1 MAFIF
6 NPNPSEGDK
15 QTNPDTGVEYIYS
28 GGAWRALGAKI
39 EDEFDTLDDR
49 YIKLNGRSDVGDA
62 YTIKGPG
69 ENPGA
74 TSTFHQIKDGKQYL
88 YHIDT
93 PQDSNTEWVA
103 NVSYVKSKTDDKMSK
118 QGTQTI
124 NSDHWKIIQPNQDGN
139 NRSFIDIYD
148 GSMNLYNVADP
159 TDGADGWAANKKYV
173 QSHVDEKIAAI
184 PDVDLSEYYKKTG
197 GTITGSI
204 AINRGEKPHPQFK
217 ITPNAGT
224 TNFATN
230 IYSLG
235 DGDMRFRTSHTDNE
249 EDHVGSHI
257 VLHANGG
264 SPETKIYNVVQTGD
278 TGAVPK
284 SYVDE
289 KVASAGGGVPVG
301 SIMMWIN
308 AIAPSGWLK
317 LKGGS
322 FDINAYPLLHAYLQ
336 QSDGYV
342 SGKLPDWRGHYPGQI
357 GDHLNGDV
365 GIKLPQQ
372 TAKPSGGSPH
382 SSSSFNNGENKTA
395 NKAGSSDFAG
405 IRKGQVS
412 IDSGWDEVTRPKTVA
427 VHFIIKHD

>member
-6 NPNPSEGDK
+6 NPNPNEGDK

-28 GGAWRALGAKI
+28 GGAWRALGPKI
-39 EDEFDTLDDR
+39 EDEFDTLDER
-49 YIKLNGRSDVGDA
+49 YVKLNGRSDVGDG

-69 ENPGA
+69 ESGG

-88 YHIDT
+88 YHVDT

-103 NVSYVKSKTDDKMSK
+103 NVSYVKSKTDDRMTK
-118 QGTQTI
+118 QGTQTVS
-124 NSDHWKIIQPNQDGN
+124 SDHWKIIQPNQNSN
-139 NRSFIDIYD
+139 NRTFVDIYD

-173 QSHVDEKIAAI
+173 D
-184 PDVDLSEYYKKTG
+184 D
-197 GTITGSI
+197 
-204 AINRGEKPHPQFK
+204 
-217 ITPNAGT
+217 
-224 TNFATN
+224 
-230 IYSLG
+230 
-235 DGDMRFRTSHTDNE
+235 
-249 EDHVGSHI
+249 
-257 VLHANGG
+257 
-264 SPETKIYNVVQTGD
+264 
-278 TGAVPK
+278 
-284 SYVDE
+284 
-289 KVASAGGGVPVG
+289 KVAGSGGGVPVG

-308 AIAPSGWLK
+308 SIAPSGWLK

-372 TAKPSGGSPH
+372 TAKPSGGSPR

>member
-6 NPNPSEGDK
+6 VPNPDGSFTEGDK

-28 GGAWRALGAKI
+28 SGAWRALGPKI

-69 ENPGA
+69 ETTGA

-103 NVSYVKSKTDDKMSK
+103 NVSYVKSKTDDRMTK
-118 QGTQTI
+118 QGTQTVS
-124 NSDHWKIIQPNQDGN
+124 SDHWKIIQPNQDSN
-139 NRSFIDIYD
+139 NRTFVDIYD

-159 TDGADGWAANKKYV
+159 TDGADGWATNKKYVKDNFVGNKGTQTLNSDSWNIRQTDSNDDNKNFISIHDGEMHLYHVADPTDGSDAWAANKKYV
-173 QSHVDEKIAAI
+173 D
-184 PDVDLSEYYKKTG
+184 D
-197 GTITGSI
+197 
-204 AINRGEKPHPQFK
+204 
-217 ITPNAGT
+217 
-224 TNFATN
+224 
-230 IYSLG
+230 
-235 DGDMRFRTSHTDNE
+235 
-249 EDHVGSHI
+249 
-257 VLHANGG
+257 
-264 SPETKIYNVVQTGD
+264 
-278 TGAVPK
+278 
-284 SYVDE
+284 
-289 KVASAGGGVPVG
+289 KVASSGGGVPVG

-342 SGKLPDWRGHYPGQI
+342 SGNLPDWRGHYPGQI

-372 TAKPSGGSPH
+372 TAKPSGGSPR

-412 IDSGWDEVTRPKTVA
+412 IDSGWDAVTRPKTVA